1 MKPYTLEEFAQQLRV
16 KGDYR
21 ESDFAD
27 EILMLLDIEEEVAE
41 PYSELCHD
49 IENLAPEHLKQTGVV
64 NAHSRTIEWLGD
76 RSDLLK
82 EIEDALKEDGR
93 EPEGTADTAD
103 AVRELLGTMTQAEAL
118 LERAG
123 WPGTDFI
130 DALEKLIERAEKAPP
145 AMEYDL

>member
-1 MKPYTLEEFAQQLRV
+1 MKPHTLEEFAQDLRI

-21 ESDFAD
+21 EADFAD
-27 EILMLLDIEEEVAE
+27 EILALIDIEEEIAE
-41 PYSELCHD
+41 PYGNLCSD
-49 IENLAPEHLKQTGVV
+49 IEHYAKEFSNPDDAAKAL
-64 NAHSRTIEWLGD
+64 EWIGD

-82 EIEDALKEDGR
+82 EIEDALKDDGH

>member
-1 MKPYTLEEFAQQLRV
+1 MKPLNLEEFAEELRL
-16 KGDYR
+16 KGDSR
-21 ESDFAD
+21 EIDFAD
-27 EILMLLDIEEEVAE
+27 MILQLLDIEKDVAE
-41 PYSELCHD
+41 PYWNLCDD
-49 IENLAPEHLKQTGVV
+49 IEHYAKDFTHPTDAAKAL
-64 NAHSRTIEWLGD
+64 EWIGD

-82 EIEDALKEDGR
+82 EIEDALKDGGR

-130 DALEKLIERAEKAPP
+130 DALEKLIGRAEKAPP